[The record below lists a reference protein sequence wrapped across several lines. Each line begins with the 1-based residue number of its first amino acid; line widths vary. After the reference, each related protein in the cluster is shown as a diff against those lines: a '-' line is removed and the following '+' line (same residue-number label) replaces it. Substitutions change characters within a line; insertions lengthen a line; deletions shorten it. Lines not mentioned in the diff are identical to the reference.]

1 MEPTDIDTPE
11 LLRRSADGDEE
22 AFVALYRRFQGG
34 IYRFAWRMT
43 GSREAAEDVTQE
55 TFLAIV
61 RGPDRYEEARGAFG
75 AYLYGIA
82 RNVLLK
88 RAGRERAFVA
98 LGDGQDALRSSDDP
112 TADLDRRQ
120 AVEAVRQAVLALPQH
135 YREVVVL
142 AELQG
147 LPYEEVAGALACPV
161 GTVRSRLHRARAL
174 LAQRLRGSGG
184 SPRWTAVRGVAET
197 V

>member
-1 MEPTDIDTPE
+1 MEPTDAETPE
-11 LLRRSADGDEE
+11 LLRRSAEGDEE

-34 IYRFAWRMT
+34 IYRFAWRMS

-55 TFLAIV
+55 TFLVVV
-61 RGPDRYEEARGAFG
+61 RGPNRYDESRGSFG

-82 RNVLLK
+82 RNLLIK
-88 RAGRERAFVA
+88 RAGRERPFVT
-98 LGDGQDALRSSDDP
+98 LGDGQEALRSSVDP
-112 TADLDRRQ
+112 TEDLDRRQ
-120 AVEAVRQAVLALPQH
+120 SAEAVRQAVLTLPEH

-147 LPYEEVAGALACPV
+147 LPYEDVAVALGCPV

-174 LAQRLRGSGG
+174 LAQRLRGRGG
-184 SPRWTAVRGVAET
+184 SPQWAARVAET

>member
-1 MEPTDIDTPE
+1 VEPTDADTPE
-11 LLRRSADGDEE
+11 LLRRSAEGDEE
-22 AFVALYRRFQGG
+22 AFVLLYRRYQGG

-55 TFLAIV
+55 TFLVVV
-61 RGPDRYEEARGAFG
+61 RGPNRYDETRGAFG

-82 RNVLLK
+82 RNLVGK
-88 RAGRERAFVA
+88 RAGRERPFVA
-98 LGDGQDALRSSDDP
+98 LGDGEDALRSPADP

-120 AVEAVRQAVLALPQH
+120 AVEAVRQAVLTLPEH

-147 LPYEEVAGALACPV
+147 LAYEEVAAAIGCPV

-174 LAQRLRGSGG
+174 LAQRLRGRGG
-184 SPRWTAVRGVAET
+184 APQWTTRVAET

>member
-1 MEPTDIDTPE
+1 MEPTDADTPE
-11 LLRRSADGDEE
+11 LLRRSAEGDEE
-22 AFVALYRRFQGG
+22 AFVLLYRRYQGG

-55 TFLAIV
+55 TFLVVV
-61 RGPDRYEEARGAFG
+61 RGPNRYDETRGAFG

-82 RNVLLK
+82 RNLVGK
-88 RAGRERAFVA
+88 RAGRERPFVA
-98 LGDGQDALRSSDDP
+98 LGDGEDALRSPADP

-120 AVEAVRQAVLALPQH
+120 AVEAVRQAVLTLPEH

-147 LPYEEVAGALACPV
+147 LAYEEVAAAIGCPV

-174 LAQRLRGSGG
+174 LAQRLRGRGG
-184 SPRWTAVRGVAET
+184 APQWTTRVAET

>member
-1 MEPTDIDTPE
+1 MEPTHADTPE
-11 LLRRSADGDEE
+11 LLRRSAAGDEE
-22 AFVALYRRFQGG
+22 AFVLLYRRFQGG

-55 TFLAIV
+55 TFLAVV
-61 RGPDRYEEARGAFG
+61 RGPNYDETRGTFG

-82 RNVLLK
+82 RNLVGK

-98 LGDGQDALRSSDDP
+98 LGDDEDAVRSSADP

-120 AVEAVRQAVLALPQH
+120 AVEQVRQAVLTLPEH

-147 LPYEEVAGALACPV
+147 LPYEDVAAAIGCPV

-174 LAQRLRGSGG
+174 LAQRLRGRGAA
-184 SPRWTAVRGVAET
+184 PQWTTRVAET
-197 V
+197 I

>member
-1 MEPTDIDTPE
+1 VEPTDADTPE
-11 LLRRSADGDEE
+11 LLRRSAEGDEE
-22 AFVALYRRFQGG
+22 AFVLLYRRYQGG

-55 TFLAIV
+55 TFLVVA
-61 RGPDRYEEARGAFG
+61 RGPSRYDETRGAFG

-82 RNVLLK
+82 RNLVGK
-88 RAGRERAFVA
+88 RAGRERPFVA
-98 LGDGQDALRSSDDP
+98 LGDGEDALRSPADP

-120 AVEAVRQAVLALPQH
+120 AVEAVRQAVLTLPEH

-147 LPYEEVAGALACPV
+147 LAYEEVAAAIGCPV

-174 LAQRLRGSGG
+174 LAQRLRGRGG
-184 SPRWTAVRGVAET
+184 APQWTTRVAET

>member
-1 MEPTDIDTPE
+1 VEPTDADTPE
-11 LLRRSADGDEE
+11 LLRRSAEGDEE

-55 TFLAIV
+55 TFLVVV
-61 RGPDRYEEARGAFG
+61 RGPARYDAARGPFG

-82 RNVLLK
+82 RNILVK
-88 RAGRERAFVA
+88 RAGRERPFIA
-98 LGDGQDALRSSDDP
+98 LGDGDTLRSSADP
-112 TADLDRRQ
+112 AADLDRRQ
-120 AVEAVRQAVLALPQH
+120 AVEVVRQAVLTLPEH

-147 LPYEEVAGALACPV
+147 LPYEDVAAAVGCPV

-174 LAQRLRGSGG
+174 LAQRLRGRGG
-184 SPRWTAVRGVAET
+184 APQWTTRVAET
-197 V
+197 I